1 MNRHGLSDQEL
12 RFFSENG
19 YVGPFRL
26 PYSDGQIAEL
36 RRHIYDDVLPSL
48 SRTYPVDTCENPGT
62 FTTGWYAARRDRH
75 LEDVPMFELCTHPA
89 IVDRLPGILGPNIL
103 VWRSTLFQKEP
114 GDPVI
119 AWHQGLNFPGHESRP
134 SLVPAENVTAWI
146 AIDDATSENSCVQLI
161 PGSHKEGW
169 QDYKPAPEGEQVF
182 STNMKMDYP
191 TETATVV
198 DIECRAG
205 EFFLFDEM
213 LIHGSCA
220 NLSDQRRMG
229 VAVRYSTPAVKI
241 YKEAFPVQ
249 LGTRALRF
257 PKLLHPLRDLTI
269 CGEGLHLDGWGC
281 VLVAGEDSFGH
292 NRYAQPPSATVGV
305 RSGIG

>member
-1 MNRHGLSDQEL
+1 MSGHSLSNEEL
-12 RFFSENG
+12 SFFSENG

-26 PYSDGQIAEL
+26 PYADAEMKEL
-36 RRHIYDDVLPSL
+36 RRHIYDDILPSRSL
-48 SRTYPVDTCENPGT
+48 TYPLDTCDDPAT
-62 FTTGWYAARRDRH
+62 FTAGWYAARRDRH
-75 LEDVPMFELCTHPA
+75 LEDEAMFHLCTHPA
-89 IVDRLPGILGPNIL
+89 IVERLLDILGPNIL
-103 VWRSTLFQKEP
+103 VWRSTLFQKDP

-146 AIDDATSENSCVQLI
+146 AIDDANVHNSCVQLI
-161 PGSHKEGW
+161 PGSHREGW
-169 QDYKPAPEGEQVF
+169 QDYRPAAPGEQVF

-191 TETATVV
+191 VESAKVV

-213 LIHGSCA
+213 LIHGSHA
-220 NLSDQRRMG
+220 NTSDQRRLG

-241 YKEAFPVQ
+241 YKETFPVR

-257 PKLLHPLRDLTI
+257 PKLLHPLRDLEI

-292 NRYAQPPSATVGV
+292 NRYADPPRRKTGAV
-305 RSGIG
+305 SGLG